1 VTGKKIFR
9 KSLKIVAWIVGS
21 IIALLLLILILI
33 QIPAVQNFAKNK
45 IVDYLEEKIH
55 TKVSIEKLAIDFPKQ
70 VVLEKVYFE
79 DQSKDTLLAG
89 GKIRVDIALFKL
101 LNNKVQVDYL
111 GLEDMYINVKRL
123 KPGYVFNYD
132 YIIKAFSSTDTAS
145 TSSSSMIFQLGEI
158 VLKNIRLKYKDDVTG
173 NDGVFRL
180 GKLETRIKTFDPGKS
195 QYAIPDINI
204 EAISS
209 SLRQYKPLIE
219 PKPQAVV
226 EAKSNEPIN
235 IELQLNNINL
245 KQIQFN
251 YINDVSA
258 LTSSLNLGQLAIVV
272 NKIDLSKLYVDLKK
286 IQLNNT
292 AVNVELGK
300 SPQAVVTKKEVKK
313 VAVAEVNNPWKI
325 TIGDIDLDSNQLH
338 YDDNILKRLQ
348 KV

>member
-1 VTGKKIFR
+1 M
-9 KSLKIVAWIVGS
+9 GS

-235 IELQLNNINL
+235 IELN
-245 KQIQFN
+245 
-251 YINDVSA
+251 
-258 LTSSLNLGQLAIVV
+258 
-272 NKIDLSKLYVDLKK
+272 
-286 IQLNNT
+286 
-292 AVNVELGK
+292 
-300 SPQAVVTKKEVKK
+300 
-313 VAVAEVNNPWKI
+313 
-325 TIGDIDLDSNQLH
+325 
-338 YDDNILKRLQ
+338 
-348 KV
+348 